1 MLMVLAVVIWVAPAL
16 SSATGEREG
25 MPRIGPAPELSLTTQ
40 AGQRLSLTG
49 LDANQV
55 VMLGAA
61 ALSWVFRSVL
71 SASID
76 AAFRLEF
83 YERPYNSSS

>member
-71 SASID
+71 SASIN
-76 AAFRLEF
+76 AAFRL
-83 YERPYNSSS
+83 RPYGSPYNLSC

>member
-71 SASID
+71 SASIN
-76 AAFRLEF
+76 AAFRLRP
-83 YERPYNSSS
+83 YESPYNSSC